1 MQLLFFGAREVGA
14 PPPLTQGDICVNT
27 CGLIGEP
34 SWNPDPKG
42 ARSVFLSLKLHD
54 EAHIIS
60 FLIWIFIMVAHS
72 HGGLRNTP
80 LLLSKHH
87 FEISLFLTP
96 DDSRYSSHCFC
107 TRFYYSLLYLWWW
120 PSRVC
125 GLSGASLRQQYI
137 YIYIYSL
144 VLGGFFCT
152 FIFTFIKL
160 QTLPLA
166 AGWTFRPE
174 NSFSESVFCGFWE
187 WFWIRTEKHSFK
199 INSLQHKSLHR
210 DTSEVR
216 LV

>member
-107 TRFYYSLLYLWWW
+107 TRFYYSVLYLWWW

-137 YIYIYSL
+137 YIYSL
-144 VLGGFFCT
+144 VLGVFLYIYIYIYKISNSAACSWLNFQAWE
-152 FIFTFIKL
+152 FIFWKYILWVLRVVLNTYRKTFFQDKFPP
-160 QTLPLA
+160 T
-166 AGWTFRPE
+166 
-174 NSFSESVFCGFWE
+174 
-187 WFWIRTEKHSFK
+187 
-199 INSLQHKSLHR
+199 
-210 DTSEVR
+210 
-216 LV
+216 